1 MYDLYTFTFQRSD
14 YIIVSENI
22 LLHIYAAVIAQI
34 LNECALTPPTHDIE
48 HLFPKQMKI
57 GIWSEAYCHNE

>member
-1 MYDLYTFTFQRSD
+1 MYDLYTFIFQRSD

-22 LLHIYAAVIAQI
+22 LLHIYAAVIAPI
-34 LNECALTPPTHDIE
+34 LNECALTLPTHDIE

-57 GIWSEAYCHNE
+57 DIWSEDYCHNE